1 MEKKVEVTILKQ
13 PFTFVGE
20 DEDRIKRDA
29 RYVDDKIAY
38 VTQRYG
44 IVNTLS
50 AVIMAMMEITDKY
63 LEMKKQAEKIEG
75 KTLRLIKKFE
85 DIEAMDVP
93 CSARDKW

>member
-29 RYVDDKIAY
+29 RYVDDTIAR
-38 VTQRYG
+38 VTNRYG
-44 IVNTLS
+44 IVNTLN
-50 AVIMAMMEITDKY
+50 AVIMAMMEISDEY
-63 LEMKKQAEKIEG
+63 LEMKKQAEKFEG

-85 DIEAMDVP
+85 DIENIDVP

>member
-44 IVNTLS
+44 IVNTLN
-50 AVIMAMMEITDKY
+50 AVIMAMMEITDEY

>member
-29 RYVDDKIAY
+29 RYVDDKIAQ
-38 VTQRYG
+38 VTSRYSM
-44 IVNTLS
+44 VNTLN
-50 AVIMAMMEITDKY
+50 AMIMAMMEIADEY
-63 LEMKKQAEKIEG
+63 LEMKRQAEKIEG

-85 DIEAMDVP
+85 DIENINVP

>member
-1 MEKKVEVTILKQ
+1 MEKKVEVTVLKQ

-29 RYVDDKIAY
+29 RYVDEKIAY

-44 IVNTLS
+44 IVNTLN
-50 AVIMAMMEITDKY
+50 AVIMAMMEITDEY

>member
-29 RYVDDKIAY
+29 RYVNEKIEYA
-38 VTQRYG
+38 VNRYG
-44 IVNTLS
+44 IINTLN
-50 AVIMAMMEITDKY
+50 AVIMAFMEVTDEY
-63 LEMKKQAEKIEG
+63 LEMKKQAELVEG
-75 KTLRLIKKFE
+75 RTLRLIKKFE
-85 DIEAMDVP
+85 DIDVP

>member
-1 MEKKVEVTILKQ
+1 MEKKVEVAILKQ

-44 IVNTLS
+44 IVNTLN
-50 AVIMAMMEITDKY
+50 AVIMAMMEITDEY

>member
-29 RYVDDKIAY
+29 RYVDDKIAH

-44 IVNTLS
+44 IVNTLN
-50 AVIMAMMEITDKY
+50 AVIMAMMEITDEY

>member
-13 PFTFVGE
+13 PFIFVGE

-44 IVNTLS
+44 IVNTLN
-50 AVIMAMMEITDKY
+50 AVIMAMMEITDEY

-85 DIEAMDVP
+85 DIEDMDVP
-93 CSARDKW
+93 CSARDKR